1 MLLLDGLHLRSIE
14 VLPWPERLNET
25 FPFTVPVLRSLGKL
39 VLRTPITFLVG
50 ENGSGKS
57 TLLEAV
63 ACTAGSTTVGAE
75 NAAGDPSLSAVHEL
89 SKYIRLVWTK
99 RTHKGF
105 YLRAEDFFG
114 YARRM
119 AAVRVELEQ
128 DLHTAAEELRGH
140 SLLAQ
145 MMGVTPYKQELG
157 AMRQRYGEG
166 LDSQSHGESFLLLF
180 QQRFIPGGLYL
191 LDEPEA
197 PLSPLRQMA
206 LLAILKKMVAQEA
219 QFLIATHS
227 PILMAMPGA
236 QILNLEGGKI
246 EPADYESLEHV
257 RLTRDF
263 LNNPQAYLRRLEE
276 DDES

>member
-1 MLLLDGLHLRSIE
+1 LDGLHLRSIE
-14 VLPWPERLNET
+14 CLPWPERLDGT
-25 FPFTVPVLRSLGKL
+25 FPFTVAVMRSLGKL
-39 VLRTPITFLVG
+39 VLQAPITFLVG

-63 ACTAGSTTVGAE
+63 ACAAGTITIGAE
-75 NAAGDPSLSAVHEL
+75 NAAADPSLSAVRQL
-89 SKYIRLVWTK
+89 AQYIRLVWTK
-99 RTHKGF
+99 RTHRGF

-119 AAVRVELEQ
+119 AAVRVQLEQ
-128 DLHTAAEELRGH
+128 DFQAAEEELRGH
-140 SLLAQ
+140 SILAQ
-145 MMGVTPYKQELG
+145 MMGVMPYQQELG
-157 AMRQRYGEG
+157 ALRRRYGEG

-180 QQRFIPGGLYL
+180 QQRFVPGGLYL

-197 PLSPLRQMA
+197 PLSPLRQLA
-206 LLAILKKMVAQEA
+206 LLAILKKMVAQDA
-219 QFLIATHS
+219 QFMIATHS

-236 QILNLEGGKI
+236 QILNLEGGKV
-246 EPADYESLEHV
+246 EPAAYESLEHV

-276 DDES
+276 SDEG

>member
-1 MLLLDGLHLRSIE
+1 MAGLQLRSIE
-14 VLPWPERLNET
+14 ILPWPERINET
-25 FPFTVPVLRSLGKL
+25 FPFSVPVIRSLGKL
-39 VLRTPITFLVG
+39 TFLASVTLLVG

-57 TLLEAV
+57 TLLEAL
-63 ACTAGSTTVGAE
+63 ACAAGSITVGAE
-75 NAAGDPSLSAVHEL
+75 NAAGDPSLSAVREL
-89 SKYIRLVWTK
+89 AQYVRLVWTK
-99 RTHKGF
+99 RTRKGF

-119 AAVRVELEQ
+119 AAARVELEKDFHSAQ
-128 DLHTAAEELRGH
+128 EELRGH

-145 MMGVTPYKQELG
+145 AMGVMPYQHELG
-157 AMRQRYGEG
+157 DMRRRYGEG

-197 PLSPLRQMA
+197 PLSPLRQIA

-219 QFLIATHS
+219 QFIISTHS

-236 QILNLEGGKI
+236 QILNLEGGRI
-246 EPADYESLEHV
+246 QPAAYESLEHV

-263 LNNPQAYLRRLEE
+263 LNNPQLYLRHLEG
-276 DDES
+276 DDED

>member
-1 MLLLDGLHLRSIE
+1 MDGLHLRSIE
-14 VLPWPERLNET
+14 VLPWPERLDET

-39 VLRTPITFLVG
+39 VLRVPITFLVG

-75 NAAGDPSLSAVHEL
+75 NAAGDPSLTAVREL
-89 SKYIRLVWTK
+89 SQYIRLVWTK

-145 MMGVTPYKQELG
+145 MMGVAPYKQELG
-157 AMRQRYGEG
+157 AMRQRYGAG

-197 PLSPLRQMA
+197 PLSPLRQLA

-236 QILNLEGGKI
+236 QILNLEDGKV